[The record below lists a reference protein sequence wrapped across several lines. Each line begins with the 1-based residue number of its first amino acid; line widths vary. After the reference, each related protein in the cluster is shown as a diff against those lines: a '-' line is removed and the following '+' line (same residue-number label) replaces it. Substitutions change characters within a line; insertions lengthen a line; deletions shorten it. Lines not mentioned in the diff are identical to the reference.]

1 MRYSFFLLVVLA
13 GFFSSCEKTDG
24 KGDMDT
30 RIISLTSYNGVSV
43 YLDCSL
49 EIKIISKMVVNDTV
63 NAYDAEVVAQS
74 NIHRLIEYK
83 VEGGILTIR
92 LKENNIIRK
101 YEPISITLQVPE
113 ISYLSSF
120 GVARVVVEQL
130 DPLPRAFLDCEIHN
144 ASSLNI
150 RTLNFKYLQV
160 NLLEQGYLFA
170 DTPGKVGQENLHN
183 QGNGSINLLQVK
195 ADTVAATVTG
205 TGDISISPEKF
216 LNATISGSG
225 NIFYQG
231 DSITVQSNITGKGK
245 VIKL

>member
-1 MRYSFFLLVVLA
+1 MKYRFFLLVVLA
-13 GFFSSCEKTDG
+13 GFFCSCEKTDG
-24 KGDMDT
+24 KGETET
-30 RIISLTSYNGVSV
+30 RIISLPSYNGVSV

-101 YEPISITLQVPE
+101 YEPIQITVKVPE
-113 ISYLSSF
+113 ISYLASF

-130 DPLPRAFLDCEIHN
+130 DPLPRTFLDCEIHN

-150 RTLNFKYLQV
+150 RTLNFKYLHV
-160 NLLEQGYLFA
+160 NLFEQGYLFA
-170 DTPGKVGQENLHN
+170 DTTGKVGQENLHN

-195 ADTVAATVTG
+195 ADTVAASVTG
-205 TGDISISPEKF
+205 TGDISVSPEKF
-216 LNATISGSG
+216 LNATISGNG
-225 NIFYQG
+225 NVYYQG